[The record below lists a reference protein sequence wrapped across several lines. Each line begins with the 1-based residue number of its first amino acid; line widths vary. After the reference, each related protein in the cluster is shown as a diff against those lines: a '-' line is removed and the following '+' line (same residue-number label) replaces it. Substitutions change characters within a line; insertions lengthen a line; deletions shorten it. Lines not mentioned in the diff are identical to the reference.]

1 MFVDGASTI
10 SITPRAD
17 IDYYFTYVAI
27 VAITVKECCSM
38 PTKPIVI
45 RFFAP
50 VIDITINT
58 LMSEIDQR
66 MKQGA
71 TEFVVLVSSP
81 GGSVFHG
88 LSAYTYLKGLPV
100 SIITHNFGSVDSIG
114 VVLFCAGGKKFS
126 VPPARFLL
134 HGISAGFR
142 NERLEEPQLE
152 ERLKGLK
159 IDIENIAKVIAENTG
174 KTVDDIAKAMLERT
188 TLNPDEAKSWG
199 LVHDIKSELFEPGSE
214 VISIQHQE
222 RQTQ

>member
-1 MFVDGASTI
+1 MFVDRDSTI
-10 SITPRAD
+10 SITPQAGVD
-17 IDYYFTYVAI
+17 CDFTYVAI
-27 VAITVKECCSM
+27 IVITAKEDCSM
-38 PTKPIVI
+38 PTKPTVI

-50 VIDITINT
+50 VIDVTINT
-58 LMSEIDQR
+58 LMSAIDQK

-88 LSAYTYLKGLPV
+88 LSAYNYLKGLPA
-100 SIITHNFGSVDSIG
+100 SITTHNFGSVDSIG
-114 VVLFCAGGKKFS
+114 VVLFCAGSKRLS
-126 VPPARFLL
+126 VPQARFLL
-134 HGISAGFR
+134 HGVSAGFR

-214 VISIQHQE
+214 VISIQHQA